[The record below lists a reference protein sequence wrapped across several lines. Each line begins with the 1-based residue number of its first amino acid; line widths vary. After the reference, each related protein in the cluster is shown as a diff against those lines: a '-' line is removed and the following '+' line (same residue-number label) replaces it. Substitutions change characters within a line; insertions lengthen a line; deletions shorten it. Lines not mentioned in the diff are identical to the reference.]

1 MRWRGTTTSRLC
13 SSTTCSPDGRYGRPP
28 SPVPAPSV
36 LRSFPAAQ
44 RAVPWGLCPGAVPW
58 NCLGVAWGC
67 RAGNPSPPR
76 SGIIAHPRGPTPRPG
91 QPPAAG
97 LGSMVVRRC
106 DSRPCR
112 TSTRASTRARTRH
125 RAQGM
130 YAIAMGGGEG
140 VVRHGWPAAER
151 APRTGRVVKRP
162 DSLSIDESLF

>member
-1 MRWRGTTTSRLC
+1 VLFDDMFTRRPVRTTPLPC
-13 SSTTCSPDGRYGRPP
+13 P
-28 SPVPAPSV
+28 SAFGLTV
-36 LRSFPAAQ
+36 FPCGSEGCALG
-44 RAVPWGLCPGAVPW
+44 AVPWGLCPGGCALGAVPW